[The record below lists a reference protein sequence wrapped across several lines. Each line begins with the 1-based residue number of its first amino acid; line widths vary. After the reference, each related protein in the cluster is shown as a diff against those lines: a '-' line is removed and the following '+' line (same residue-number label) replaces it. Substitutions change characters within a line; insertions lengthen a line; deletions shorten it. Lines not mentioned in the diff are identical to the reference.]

1 MFNKLLFLCVLRI
14 SYGFSTGWFSFTI
27 LVLANVIKHTQIF
40 SHKLNQMIKKPFLD
54 YINKY
59 IDLTSKE
66 ELLLLSKVVFRRYL
80 KNQYIVQQGD
90 ICKSANF
97 IISGC
102 SKTFYMDFEGQEH
115 IVMFSI
121 EDWWTSDL
129 GSFITQTPADF
140 NVQCIE
146 NTELIQFTF
155 ENLEELY
162 SEIPK
167 LERLFRKIVERAFVA
182 SQKRIIRNFSLDAK
196 ERYNIFRSTYP
207 KIDQRVPQ
215 YMIASYLGI
224 TKEFLSKIKSQL
236 IHEQ

>member
-1 MFNKLLFLCVLRI
+1 MD
-14 SYGFSTGWFSFTI
+14 TT
-27 LVLANVIKHTQIF
+27 
-40 SHKLNQMIKKPFLD
+40 PFIE

-59 IDLTSKE
+59 VNLTSKE
-66 ELLLLSKVVFRRYL
+66 ETLLLSKIVFRNYL
-80 KNQYIVQQGD
+80 KDQYIIQQGD
-90 ICKSANF
+90 VCKSVNF

-102 SKTFYMDFEGQEH
+102 TKTFYMDLEGQEH

-140 NVQCIE
+140 NVQCLE
-146 NTELIQFTF
+146 NTKVAQFTF
-155 ENLEELY
+155 DNLEKLY
-162 SEIPK
+162 AEIPK
-167 LERLFRKIVERAFVA
+167 LERLFRMIVERAFAA
-182 SQKRIIRNFSLDAK
+182 SQKRIIRSFSLTAK
-196 ERYNIFRSTYP
+196 ERYLIFREAYP

-236 IHEQ
+236 IYDQ

>member
-1 MFNKLLFLCVLRI
+1 MN
-14 SYGFSTGWFSFTI
+14 
-27 LVLANVIKHTQIF
+27 
-40 SHKLNQMIKKPFLD
+40 HKPLLD

-59 IDLTSKE
+59 INLTVE
-66 ELLLLSKVVFRRYL
+66 EETILLSKIVHRNYI
-80 KNQYIVQQGD
+80 KDQYIVQQGD

-97 IISGC
+97 IIFGC
-102 SKTFYMDFEGQEH
+102 TKTFHMDIEGQEH

-146 NTELIQFTF
+146 TTELIQFTYD
-155 ENLEELY
+155 NLEELY
-162 SEIPK
+162 TEIPK

-182 SQKRIIRNFSLDAK
+182 SQKRIIRNFSLTAK
-196 ERYNIFRSTYP
+196 ERYLIFKEAYP
-207 KIDQRVPQ
+207 KIEQRVPQ

-236 IHEQ
+236 IHNQ